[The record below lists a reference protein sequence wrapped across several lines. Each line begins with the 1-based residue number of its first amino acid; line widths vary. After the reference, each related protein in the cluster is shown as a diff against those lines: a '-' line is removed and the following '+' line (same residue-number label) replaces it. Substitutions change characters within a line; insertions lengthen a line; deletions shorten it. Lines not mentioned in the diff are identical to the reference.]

1 MVTVIYVNR
10 LMPDRLIML
19 ISSTKPGKA
28 IGTLKVSLFCGAF

>member
-19 ISSTKPGKA
+19 ISSTKRSKA